1 MDVDICCE
9 ILYSECNKPI
19 ELSQFPSC
27 MKMADVTSVYKEDS
41 RSLKDDYNLVNILH
55 SLSKLFEKCSYK
67 QVSLYFDN
75 ILQKYGFRKN
85 LSIACL
91 HYWKNGRVM

>member
-19 ELSQFPSC
+19 ELSQFPAC
-27 MKMADVTSVYKEDS
+27 MKMADVTSVYKKDS

-55 SLSKLFEKCSYK
+55 NLSKLFEKCLYK

-75 ILQKYGFRKN
+75 ILQKISMDSGKILALLAYTTGKME
-85 LSIACL
+85 
-91 HYWKNGRVM
+91 G